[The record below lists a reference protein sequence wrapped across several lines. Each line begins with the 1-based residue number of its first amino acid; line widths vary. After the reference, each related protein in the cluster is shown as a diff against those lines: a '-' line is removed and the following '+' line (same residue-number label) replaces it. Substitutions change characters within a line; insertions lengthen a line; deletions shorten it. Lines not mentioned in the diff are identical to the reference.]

1 MPGLPLSLRGRPE
14 FIFILR
20 ARARS
25 AQADSFLTN
34 PSHPHFSGNKD
45 IMQFWNELE
54 GRTIDGVYPLRRLV
68 RSEGRHAWFETE
80 TAEPEA
86 GPATI
91 SLTEAATDADE
102 VLERLQAA
110 QQLKHPNLVTITKV
124 GQVRVDTTLVIYAVM
139 EHIEQSLSDVLQTQ
153 VLSPEEGREVAEALV
168 SSLTLIHQKGM
179 SHGRVEASSVL
190 ATEETVK
197 LRSDCLHTNAAGQ
210 ADDVAAI
217 GSTLFHAFTQRKELT
232 ATDAQ
237 INRIPAPFAEI
248 IRNSFG
254 RRWTLAQISNALKPV
269 LPVASVPPRPA
280 APAPVAS
287 TPRPVAP
294 SPAPVAAKTPVSTPP
309 PVDRPAAP
317 EVPARY
323 APRFD
328 EDEGPVK
335 RKPWLLYGGLGV
347 ILLAIIGWLL
357 LRPHPVQA
365 PVESPNPPAQA
376 TAPAPAPPAQTSPA
390 APSGKPSAARSANA
404 KPGPSAKASAARP
417 AAAIVPTDGRT
428 VWRVVA
434 YTYRGQSKASD
445 MVTKISGKHSD
456 LGAEVYSPPGRGTVY
471 LVTVGGAMDHD
482 AAVKMRDRAQREGL
496 PADTYVQNFSK

>member
-1 MPGLPLSLRGRPE
+1 
-14 FIFILR
+14 
-20 ARARS
+20 
-25 AQADSFLTN
+25 
-34 PSHPHFSGNKD
+34 
-45 IMQFWNELE
+45 MQFWNELE

-80 TAEPEA
+80 TGEPQG

-153 VLSPEEGREVAEALV
+153 ALSPEEGREVAEALV
-168 SSLTLIHQKGM
+168 SSLTAIHQQGM
-179 SHGRVEASSVL
+179 SHGRVEAASVL

-197 LRSDCLHTNAAGQ
+197 LRSDCLHTTPAGQ

-217 GSTLFHAFTQRKELT
+217 GTTLFHAFTQRKALS

-254 RRWTLAQISNALKPV
+254 RKWTLAQISNALKPV
-269 LPVASVPPRPA
+269 LPVASVIPQPA
-280 APAPVAS
+280 AAAPPPPAP
-287 TPRPVAP
+287 PPVAVK
-294 SPAPVAAKTPVSTPP
+294 APVSTPP
-309 PVDRPAAP
+309 PPAYRPAAP
-317 EVPARY
+317 EVPSR
-323 APRFD
+323 RTLRSD
-328 EDEGPVK
+328 EDEEPVK
-335 RKPWLLYGGLGV
+335 QKPWLLYGGLGV
-347 ILLAIIGWLL
+347 VLLAIIGWLL
-357 LRPHPVQA
+357 LRPHSVQA
-365 PVESPNPPAQA
+365 PVETPTQA
-376 TAPAPAPPAQTSPA
+376 TAPAPAPPAPAIATAKPPVARPPA
-390 APSGKPSAARSANA
+390 AKPSPSAGASAARSD
-404 KPGPSAKASAARP
+404 AATVP
-417 AAAIVPTDGRT
+417 ADGRT

-434 YTYRGQSKASD
+434 YTYRGQTKASD
-445 MVTKISGKHSD
+445 MVAKISGKHSD
-456 LGAEVYSPPGRGTVY
+456 LDAEVFSPPGRGTVY

-482 AAVKMRDRAQREGL
+482 AAVKMRNKAQREGL
-496 PADTYVQNFSK
+496 PADSYVQNFSR

>member
-1 MPGLPLSLRGRPE
+1 
-14 FIFILR
+14 
-20 ARARS
+20 
-25 AQADSFLTN
+25 
-34 PSHPHFSGNKD
+34 
-45 IMQFWNELE
+45 MQFWNELE

-80 TAEPEA
+80 TGEPEA

-139 EHIEQSLSDVLQTQ
+139 EHIEQSLSDVLQSQ
-153 VLSPEEGREVAEALV
+153 ALSPEEGREVAEALV
-168 SSLTLIHQKGM
+168 SSLTAIHQQGM
-179 SHGRVEASSVL
+179 SHGRVEAASVL

-197 LRSDCLHTNAAGQ
+197 LRSDCLHTNPAGQ

-217 GSTLFHAFTQRKELT
+217 GTTLFHAFTQRKALS

-269 LPVASVPPRPA
+269 LPVASVIPQPA
-280 APAPVAS
+280 APAP
-287 TPRPVAP
+287 PPP
-294 SPAPVAAKTPVSTPP
+294 GPPPVAAKPPVSTPP
-309 PVDRPAAP
+309 PPAYRPAAP
-317 EVPARY
+317 EVPSR
-323 APRFD
+323 RTLRSD
-328 EDEGPVK
+328 EDEEPVK
-335 RKPWLLYGGLGV
+335 QKPWLLYGGLGV
-347 ILLAIIGWLL
+347 VLLAIIGWLL
-357 LRPHPVQA
+357 LRPHSVQA
-365 PVESPNPPAQA
+365 PVETPAQA
-376 TAPAPAPPAQTSPA
+376 TAPAPAPPAPAIATAKPPVARPPA
-390 APSGKPSAARSANA
+390 AKPSPSAGASAARSD
-404 KPGPSAKASAARP
+404 AATVP
-417 AAAIVPTDGRT
+417 ADGRT

-434 YTYRGQSKASD
+434 YTYRGQTKASD
-445 MVTKISGKHSD
+445 MVAKISGKHSD
-456 LGAEVYSPPGRGTVY
+456 LDAEVFSPPGRGTVY

-482 AAVKMRDRAQREGL
+482 AAVKMRNKAQREGL
-496 PADTYVQNFSK
+496 PADSYVQNFSR

>member
-1 MPGLPLSLRGRPE
+1 
-14 FIFILR
+14 
-20 ARARS
+20 
-25 AQADSFLTN
+25 
-34 PSHPHFSGNKD
+34 
-45 IMQFWNELE
+45 MQFWNELE

-139 EHIEQSLSDVLQTQ
+139 EHIEQSLSDVLQSQ
-153 VLSPEEGREVAEALV
+153 ALSPEEGREVAEALV
-168 SSLTLIHQKGM
+168 SSLTAIHQQGM
-179 SHGRVEASSVL
+179 SHGRVEAASVL

-197 LRSDCLHTNAAGQ
+197 LRSDCLHTNPAGQ

-217 GSTLFHAFTQRKELT
+217 GTTLFHAFTQRKALS

-269 LPVASVPPRPA
+269 LPVASVIPQPA
-280 APAPVAS
+280 APAP
-287 TPRPVAP
+287 PPPAP
-294 SPAPVAAKTPVSTPP
+294 PPVAAKAPVSTPP
-309 PVDRPAAP
+309 PPAYRPAAP
-317 EVPARY
+317 EVPSR
-323 APRFD
+323 RTLRSD
-328 EDEGPVK
+328 EDEEPVK
-335 RKPWLLYGGLGV
+335 QKPWLLYGGLGV
-347 ILLAIIGWLL
+347 VLLAIIGWLL
-357 LRPHPVQA
+357 LRPHSVQA
-365 PVESPNPPAQA
+365 PVETPTQA
-376 TAPAPAPPAQTSPA
+376 TAPAPAPPAPAIATAKPPDARPPA
-390 APSGKPSAARSANA
+390 AKPSPSAGASTARSA
-404 KPGPSAKASAARP
+404 AATAP
-417 AAAIVPTDGRT
+417 ADGRT

-434 YTYRGQSKASD
+434 YTYRGQTKASN
-445 MVTKISGKHSD
+445 MVAKISGKHSD
-456 LGAEVYSPPGRGTVY
+456 LDAEVFSPPGRGTVY

-482 AAVKMRDRAQREGL
+482 AAVKMRNKAQREGL
-496 PADTYVQNFSK
+496 PADSYVQNFSR